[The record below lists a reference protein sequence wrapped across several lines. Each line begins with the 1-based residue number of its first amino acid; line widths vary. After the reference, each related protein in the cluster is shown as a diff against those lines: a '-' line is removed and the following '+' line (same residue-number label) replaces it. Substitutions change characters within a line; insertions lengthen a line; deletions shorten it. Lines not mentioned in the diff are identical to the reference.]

1 MDNPKLNREQ
11 LTDLKELLAERI
23 VDNMSTKE
31 LVEYVMDDMFKY
43 FDKQDEHDFYED
55 CRNYWIDDEQFEEIV
70 NDVKSW
76 RSGWD
81 APPWGG
87 GFPHVKFCYSM
98 PIYSLIGH
106 IFDYNKRVQTKF
118 IQLIMQFLYVDI
130 SDYPVTNE
138 GIYQA
143 CYDEVVAE
151 ATDTGDL
158 PMYGQKMLN
167 QAAQWKYEDF
177 LNDIKKMVG

>member
-43 FDKQDEHDFYED
+43 FDKQDELDFYED

-76 RSGWD
+76 RSG
-81 APPWGG
+81 
-87 GFPHVKFCYSM
+87 
-98 PIYSLIGH
+98 
-106 IFDYNKRVQTKF
+106 
-118 IQLIMQFLYVDI
+118 
-130 SDYPVTNE
+130 
-138 GIYQA
+138 
-143 CYDEVVAE
+143 
-151 ATDTGDL
+151 
-158 PMYGQKMLN
+158 
-167 QAAQWKYEDF
+167 
-177 LNDIKKMVG
+177 

>member
-43 FDKQDEHDFYED
+43 FDKQDEHDFCED

-76 RSGWD
+76 RSG
-81 APPWGG
+81 
-87 GFPHVKFCYSM
+87 
-98 PIYSLIGH
+98 
-106 IFDYNKRVQTKF
+106 
-118 IQLIMQFLYVDI
+118 
-130 SDYPVTNE
+130 
-138 GIYQA
+138 
-143 CYDEVVAE
+143 
-151 ATDTGDL
+151 
-158 PMYGQKMLN
+158 
-167 QAAQWKYEDF
+167 
-177 LNDIKKMVG
+177 